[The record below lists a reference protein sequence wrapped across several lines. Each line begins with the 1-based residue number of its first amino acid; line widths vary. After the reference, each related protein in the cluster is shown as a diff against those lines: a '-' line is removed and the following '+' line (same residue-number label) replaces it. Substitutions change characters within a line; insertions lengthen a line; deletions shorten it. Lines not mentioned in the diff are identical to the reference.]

1 MNDNRAKVMDE
12 INEPAFDKPSAEST
26 SSDKPNLTLLEKGQN
41 PGAMLKAAREKMGL
55 SVGEVSARTKIN
67 ERQIEALESG
77 DLSILPPATFAK
89 AFIKSYCK
97 VIKLDHVPVTL
108 AFGFSETPVES
119 APVRVMGRGE
129 SMPES
134 AAQANAAARAEPLE
148 PKMPSSSKRLSSINF
163 DGPGRNR
170 SVGYFI
176 VLGLAVL
183 GAVFY
188 LPAIMQGN
196 SEKQDTL
203 VQSEGQGMPPPSS
216 ESQKPNAEPVPADAP
231 QLSMSSQLGS
241 ANGSPVA
248 DSGAASS
255 APSAVAAGSS
265 AAVAS
270 SSVNPA
276 TPTAPNPTSGAVA
289 SPAGTS
295 AAPVTPNTVQPP
307 AASPASA
314 VTSAPVAVVAQ
325 PATVGQS
332 SLRFSFVDQSWVTV
346 RDASNAV
353 LMSQLNQPGSN
364 IEVVGQGPFKVI
376 VGNAKAVTMSHNGK
390 SIDLNSS
397 IRGEVARLTIQ

>member
-41 PGAMLKAAREKMGL
+41 PGALLKAAREKMGL
-55 SVGEVSARTKIN
+55 SIGEVSARTKIN

-97 VIKLDHVPVTL
+97 VIKLDHVPVIL
-108 AFGFSETPVES
+108 AFGFSEAPIEA
-119 APVRVMGRGE
+119 APVRVTGRGE
-129 SMPES
+129 SLPET

-148 PKMPSSSKRLSSINF
+148 PKMPSSSKRLSTINF

-170 SVGYFI
+170 SVGYFV

-196 SEKQDTL
+196 SEKQDPI
-203 VQSEGQGMPPPSS
+203 VQSEGQGMPPAA
-216 ESQKPNAEPVPADAP
+216 AEAPKVGADPAVADAP
-231 QLSMSSQLGS
+231 QLAMSSQLG
-241 ANGSPVA
+241 A
-248 DSGAASS
+248 AAST
-255 APSAVAAGSS
+255 APADPTVNTAQPAGVVGVANAPAVVGSS
-265 AAVAS
+265 TGQLASTPAS
-270 SSVNPA
+270 SLASNPVVSTGAGANPA
-276 TPTAPNPTSGAVA
+276 A
-289 SPAGTS
+289 
-295 AAPVTPNTVQPP
+295 Q
-307 AASPASA
+307 ASA
-314 VTSAPVAVVAQ
+314 TGNVSAPVAVVAQ

-332 SLRFSFVDQSWVTV
+332 SLKFSFVDQSWVTV
-346 RDASNAV
+346 RDSSNSV

-376 VGNAKAVTMSHNGK
+376 VGNAKAVTLSHNGK
-390 SIDLNSS
+390 PIDLNSS

>member
-12 INEPAFDKPSAEST
+12 INESAFDKPSAEST

-41 PGAMLKAAREKMGL
+41 PGAMLKAAREKMGF

-97 VIKLDHVPVTL
+97 VVKLDHVPVTV
-108 AFGFSETPVES
+108 AFGFSETPIES
-119 APVRVMGRGE
+119 APVRISGRGE

-134 AAQANAAARAEPLE
+134 VAQAGAAARAEPLE

-170 SVGYFI
+170 SVGYFV

-196 SEKQDTL
+196 SDKQDAL
-203 VQSEGQGMPPPSS
+203 VQAEGQGMPPSNIEPPKPS
-216 ESQKPNAEPVPADAP
+216 AEPVPSDSP
-231 QLSMSSQLGS
+231 QLSMSSQL
-241 ANGSPVA
+241 SPA
-248 DSGAASS
+248 SGAPLAESGAAVSASPAAASTVTGSIAPVSPATPLAPSPTAGASTNPPGNGSVTAS
-255 APSAVAAGSS
+255 APSAA
-265 AAVAS
+265 
-270 SSVNPA
+270 
-276 TPTAPNPTSGAVA
+276 
-289 SPAGTS
+289 
-295 AAPVTPNTVQPP
+295 
-307 AASPASA
+307 
-314 VTSAPVAVVAQ
+314 TSAPVAVVAQ

-390 SIDLNSS
+390 PIDLNSS